1 MATLLK
7 KGSKSEDVKKLQKI
21 LGVTPDG
28 VFGAVTERE
37 LKKWQASNG
46 LVADGI
52 AGSKT
57 LSKMGLYDKQP
68 TGTTT
73 SSITINKHLLKDGEY
88 YTNQKQVNKYIFL
101 HHTAGA
107 DNPYAVVDCW
117 SNDKQG
123 HIATEFV
130 IGGKNLSGA
139 TKYDGQIVQC
149 FPNEK
154 CWAYHLGISSPSDMS
169 RTSVGIEICN
179 YGYLT
184 DEGKTYTKRQV
195 AESDIVALDEKFRG
209 YTKYHRYTDKQLES
223 LLKLI
228 RYIANRD
235 NIDAHEGLYK
245 WIKEKG
251 KKAFDYNADAF
262 NGKIKGVLTHAN
274 VRKDKSD
281 CFPQPE
287 LLDMILSI

>member
-88 YTNQKQVNKYIFL
+88 YTNQKQVKPP
-101 HHTAGA
+101 AR
-107 DNPYAVVDCW
+107 
-117 SNDKQG
+117 S
-123 HIATEFV
+123 
-130 IGGKNLSGA
+130 
-139 TKYDGQIVQC
+139 
-149 FPNEK
+149 FP
-154 CWAYHLGISSPSDMS
+154 
-169 RTSVGIEICN
+169 
-179 YGYLT
+179 
-184 DEGKTYTKRQV
+184 
-195 AESDIVALDEKFRG
+195 
-209 YTKYHRYTDKQLES
+209 
-223 LLKLI
+223 
-228 RYIANRD
+228 
-235 NIDAHEGLYK
+235 
-245 WIKEKG
+245 
-251 KKAFDYNADAF
+251 
-262 NGKIKGVLTHAN
+262 
-274 VRKDKSD
+274 
-281 CFPQPE
+281 
-287 LLDMILSI
+287 